1 MDCISVSWYAGW
13 EASVLSLNFYEFRRL
28 AHFASYFTCRAG
40 CLKILM
46 TPTPGSGPKEADR
59 GITTEV
65 MRATMAATGGRN
77 QRRIANLK
85 TATKEEMNKSDS
97 GDDVLLCSIR
107 EQKTISYHI
116 GWSNE
121 NDRLDKLCSISD
133 GLPDITDEEKLENR
147 MSYYKFLKRPAVA
160 PEATT
165 TSSSKRNKATHLT
178 PAVSVNRT
186 PASAATLLSTDVETS
201 PFPVCTNVSVILF
214 FYKFN
219 KLHFFCNVT
228 GTPDS

>member
-1 MDCISVSWYAGW
+1 
-13 EASVLSLNFYEFRRL
+13 
-28 AHFASYFTCRAG
+28 
-40 CLKILM
+40 M

-85 TATKEEMNKSDS
+85 TATKEEVNKSDS
-97 GDDVLLCSIR
+97 DDDVLLCSIR

-121 NDRLDKLCSISD
+121 NDRLDELCTLSDSLPKL
-133 GLPDITDEEKLENR
+133 TEAEKLENK
-147 MSYYKFLKRPAVA
+147 MAYYNFLKRPAVA

-201 PFPVCTNVSVILF
+201 PFPVCTNVPVTRF
-214 FYKFN
+214 FINLLNYI
-219 KLHFFCNVT
+219 FFVT
-228 GTPDS
+228 LQVLPALEEPSLDCDDSLDDNDNFYNEEPI